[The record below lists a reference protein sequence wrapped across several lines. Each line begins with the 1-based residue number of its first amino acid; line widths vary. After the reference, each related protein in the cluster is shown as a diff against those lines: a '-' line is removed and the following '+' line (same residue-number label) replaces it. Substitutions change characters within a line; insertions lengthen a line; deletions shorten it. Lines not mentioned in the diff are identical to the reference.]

1 MLHKKQNVMAGKL
14 YFEGITIELV
24 NVSEEITIKLNGSGF
39 TDGIYKIDKALFD
52 ELKRTVVMKEPLVT
66 FIVSKQSEAMKEA
79 VGLYYSQGSTIFHG
93 SQPDL
98 EVPLYI
104 SLPQNDI
111 ELETIEAIQ
120 NACGDFMEAMGYEL
134 KQQEEPVFGSFFSW
148 SMFKSKN
155 PRTASEIE
163 SAFDKGKMAIDLRI
177 LNFPAAEVTEKL
189 SNAASQ
195 LISSLAG
202 VDEAAIRVGAL
213 LILKYEN
220 NGNSVIVSETLSPE
234 IMLLLEKN
242 PQLLNS
248 PKTVFNMLQTIKNEQ
263 NFFPRPD
270 EVNHSPVEE

>member
-1 MLHKKQNVMAGKL
+1 MAGKL